1 MVHVSLCP
9 RTKNIKY
16 HIRKKTQIN
25 ITKKEKS
32 SLTTVINGKNEMSG
46 RTNNNERMDR
56 GQRNKLMNIKNVVD
70 ITIYYTKFYMNI
82 S

>member
-1 MVHVSLCP
+1 MEHVSLCP

-32 SLTTVINGKNEMSG
+32 SLTTVINGKNEMCG

-56 GQRNKLMNIKNVVD
+56 GQRNKLINIKNVVD